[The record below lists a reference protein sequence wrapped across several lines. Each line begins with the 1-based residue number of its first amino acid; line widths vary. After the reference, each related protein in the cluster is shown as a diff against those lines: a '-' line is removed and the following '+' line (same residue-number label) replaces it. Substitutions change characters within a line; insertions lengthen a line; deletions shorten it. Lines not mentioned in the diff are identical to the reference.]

1 MKHFDVIVIGS
12 GISGLNFA
20 LRAAEGEK
28 RVLVITKKKIAQ
40 SGTNF
45 AQGGIAAVL
54 SKVDNF
60 KRHVKDT
67 LVAGCFHNDKG
78 AVEYMVKHGPTA
90 ITRLIELGVPFATHH
105 GQLLLTREGGHSK
118 RRIAFVSD
126 YTGSAIEK
134 VLVSKARKNPHI
146 TLLEHTFAVDLLV
159 KNRMCYG
166 VQILRGKKFENIYSD
181 FVVMATGGI
190 GQLYSRTTNPNIST
204 GDGLAMGFRAGCH
217 FRDLEF
223 IQFHPTCFGGNLRFP
238 PLARSSHSG
247 RAGHSPPFPFF
258 RSSREPTRPGSRSS
272 NTIFLI
278 SEAVRGEGAYLRNSK
293 GERFMKKIHKLAE
306 LAPRDIVSHA
316 IFKEE
321 KNGPVFLDIR
331 HKNPKEIET
340 RFPQIYQTL
349 KSNGIDMTHNLIPV
363 SPAAHYLCGGIKVNL
378 RGETGIK
385 NLYAFGEVA
394 GTGVH
399 GANRLASNSLLEAL
413 VFSDR
418 ILRIKKIRKTRM
430 VRFPT
435 PKLQPLTAREERL
448 CAAILKTLKK
458 TMWECVGIVRDTKLL
473 KQALSIL
480 ESLKKQTPQ
489 KTNQEVLEL
498 NNMISA
504 ATLIAKAALA
514 RRKSLGCH
522 FRTD

>member
-20 LRAAEGEK
+20 LRAAENGE

-54 SKVDNF
+54 SKVDDF
-60 KRHVKDT
+60 KRHVQDT
-67 LVAGCFHNDKG
+67 LVAGCFHNKKR
-78 AVEYMVKHGPTA
+78 AVEYMVKHGPIA

-105 GQLLLTREGGHSK
+105 GELLLTREGGHSS

-126 YTGSAIEK
+126 YTGQAIER

-146 TLLEHTFAVDLLV
+146 TLLEHTFAVDLLM
-159 KNRMCYG
+159 KKRICYG
-166 VQILRGKKFENIYSD
+166 VQILRGKKFENVYAN
-181 FVVMATGGI
+181 FVVLATGGI
-190 GQLYSRTTNPNIST
+190 GQLFARTTNPNIST
-204 GDGLAMGFRAGCH
+204 GDGLAMAARAGCQ

-223 IQFHPTCFGGNLRFP
+223 VQFHPTCFISSAIAQAGNPRDPAFAWP
-238 PLARSSHSG
+238 ARSR
-247 RAGHSPPFPFF
+247 RALAD
-258 RSSREPTRPGSRSS
+258 RATM
-272 NTIFLI
+272 FLI

-306 LAPRDIVSHA
+306 LAPRDIVSRA
-316 IFKEE
+316 IFHEE
-321 KNGPVFLDIR
+321 QSGPVFLDLR
-331 HKNPKEIET
+331 HKTRKELET
-340 RFPQIYQTL
+340 RFPQIYQKL
-349 KSNGIDMTHNLIPV
+349 KSYGLDMEKDLIPI
-363 SPAAHYLCGGIKVNL
+363 SPAAHYLCGGIAVNL

-385 NLYAFGEVA
+385 NLYAFGEVS

-418 ILRIKKIRKTRM
+418 ILRIKKSRAPGRISFPKTKWQSL
-430 VRFPT
+430 T
-435 PKLQPLTAREERL
+435 SHEKTKL
-448 CAAILKTLKK
+448 AAIRKTLKK
-458 TMWECVGIVRDTKLL
+458 TMWECVGIVRSTKLL
-473 KQALSIL
+473 KQALYTLAALKMEIPKKANQKIL
-480 ESLKKQTPQ
+480 ELK
-489 KTNQEVLEL
+489 
-498 NNMISA
+498 NMISA
-504 ATLIAKAALA
+504 AALITKAALA

-522 FRTD
+522 FRVD